1 MECPK
6 CGLEIDDKTIVC
18 PNCKKVLK
26 VVCPICKTINE
37 SNTCKKC
44 GYVIVTKC
52 HNCGKINPTAN
63 KKCAKCKFSLEKSVI
78 LNEANTD
85 DFVMLTIDFPNLS
98 EMRDMLGSVKL
109 FNKFKVNLD
118 KVIADYVK
126 SIGLRRQIIDKTY
139 VIRFDKDYTFNG
151 SVNTAVNSAVE
162 ILNLI
167 TRLNCKLTK
176 KKNTSVRCNMFLMK
190 KSVEDDPNN
199 YSSGF
204 NISMIYQK
212 SKDEQRVLNSFQV
225 ITDTPLFEALE
236 KNYKL
241 SPLNSVL
248 IDGEMKMFYELDLKD
263 LVEIDQSLFED
274 EEEDEVKIPNFVQN
288 MLLEQDKIDGEV
300 LMKIETPP
308 DPDAIYDIETINF
321 NEINCD
327 FIRTENVDVF
337 YHIVNKLQS
346 VPRGILAIKTAPMY
360 VPYSLKIINE
370 IEELGI
376 YNNIISITCYDEM
389 KYSPYAFFRDLVS
402 AIFEYTVSQK
412 LFDQNDFSAFSNID
426 PENMIKDLI
435 TLSERQITDAID
447 TRNQYF
453 DIFLTL
459 LKVIPNTLIF
469 IENFDKVD
477 SSSYDVLKYLFEAF
491 DELQISYLIS
501 YDKDFSLHKKS
512 HFLITR
518 PYYTEITLK
527 PTPFERII
535 EENKNFYRNIMNDF
549 YFHRIAKYSCGSIL
563 FLDIA
568 IQYLIE
574 SGVYQYNEDS
584 VEMVNPKT
592 IIIPSNLDRLMRR
605 RLNLLKDDPQT
616 MRFLASVLL
625 LGTRIDVATI
635 DSLGY
640 ENAEEIINKLSDMGY
655 VYFYNNCM
663 YFPNYNLLRANLLEV
678 MNKIDLQKIAS
689 ELFSKVFVENMPSP
703 VKSYL
708 YNLLADES
716 NAFLE
721 WEKLA
726 KVNLSLGDFS
736 AYLNCSTEILNLL
749 EKKKVTEESDE
760 DIETYKLK
768 LYENISDNLYEYV
781 PEKTQDIAELTL
793 KNLEKTTDIDK
804 IISLCSKMIHGALAS
819 AKYTHALCLT
829 HKVLSLVP
837 NASIDPDAPNFNLY
851 FLLMSLVHVEI
862 LFNIGAMEDCLDVGY
877 KVLNV
882 ISDENMDK
890 LKPEHMTEDQFKELV
905 VGCVGYIALANVI
918 QLKGN
923 VKEFLDIAYSS
934 LSFIP
939 KSYDIIIQLQELI
952 AGREV
957 FISEDMTSDD
967 KFSKVVYHIIN
978 AFINHKNNY
987 EEFAEEIYIA
997 KLHSKARNLAQI
1009 EIFCDLLIGYT
1020 YINLNSY
1027 KKASSI
1033 IYKIIKS
1040 VKNQGMYLLQHLGW
1054 YFLSEMNIRLKK
1066 FDVAYGMLNNSI
1078 IQLERYGKASDFII
1092 LLFKYNMFKVMMFL
1106 GQVGKAQI
1114 CLNQAYYIT
1123 QKYNVKFDFDVTPE
1137 HYMWSGDIQVPGQQ
1151 EGENQEQNP
1160 AETSEDNSPEN
1171 SENNPVE
1178 AQTSDESEG

>member
-26 VVCPICKTINE
+26 VVCPVCKTINE

-98 EMRDMLGSVKL
+98 EMKDMLGSAKL

-126 SIGLRRQIIDKTY
+126 SIGLRRQILDKTY
-139 VIRFDKDYTFNG
+139 VIRFYKDYTFNG
-151 SVNTAVNSAVE
+151 SVNTAVNSVVE

-176 KKNTSVRCNMFLMK
+176 RKNTSVRCNMYLLK
-190 KSVEDDPNN
+190 KSVEDDPND
-199 YSSGF
+199 YKSGF
-204 NISMIYQK
+204 NISMLNQK
-212 SKDEQRVLNSFQV
+212 TKDEERVLNSFQV

-263 LVEIDQSLFED
+263 LIQIDPSLFED

-288 MLLEQDKIDGEV
+288 MLIEQDKMDGEA
-300 LMKIETPP
+300 LIKAETPQ
-308 DPDAIYDIETINF
+308 DPDSIYDIETINF

-346 VPRGILAIKTAPMY
+346 VPHGILAIKTAPMY

-389 KYSPYAFFRDLVS
+389 KYTPYAFFRDLVS

-412 LFDQNDFSAFSNID
+412 LFDHNDFSAFANID
-426 PENMIKDLI
+426 PENMIRDLI
-435 TLSERQITDAID
+435 TLKEREITDAID

-491 DELQISYLIS
+491 DQLQISYLIS
-501 YDKDFSLHKKS
+501 YDKDFSLHKQS

-535 EENKNFYRNIMNDF
+535 EDNKNFYRNIMNDF

-563 FLDIA
+563 FLDFA

-574 SGVYQYNEDS
+574 SGIYQYTDDS

-605 RLNLLKDDPQT
+605 RLNLLKDEPQT

-663 YFPNYNLLRANLLEV
+663 YFPNYNLLRSNLLEV

-708 YNLLADES
+708 YNLLSDES

-749 EKKKVTEESDE
+749 EKKKDTDESDE
-760 DIETYKLK
+760 DIEAYKLK

-793 KNLEKTTDIDK
+793 RNLEKTTDIDK
-804 IISLCSKMIHGALAS
+804 IITLCSKMIHGALGS
-819 AKYTHALCLT
+819 ARYTHALCLT
-829 HKVLSLVP
+829 HKVLSLIP
-837 NASIDPDAPNFNLY
+837 NASIDPDEPNFNLY

-862 LFNIGAMEDCLDVGY
+862 LFNIGAMEDCIDVGY

-882 ISDENMDK
+882 ISDENMHK
-890 LKPEHMTEDQFKELV
+890 IKPEHMTEEQFKKLIID
-905 VGCVGYIALANVI
+905 CVGYIALANVI

-923 VKEFLDIAYSS
+923 VKDFLDLAYSS

-939 KSYDIIIQLQELI
+939 KSYDIIIQVQELM

-957 FISEDMTSDD
+957 SISEDMTSDD
-967 KFSKVVYHIIN
+967 KFSKVIYYIIN
-978 AFINHKNNY
+978 AFVNKKDNF
-987 EEFAEEIYIA
+987 EEFAEEIYLA

-1020 YINLNSY
+1020 YINLESY

-1054 YFLSEMNIRLKK
+1054 YFLSEMNIRQKK

-1078 IQLERYGKASDFII
+1078 IQLERYGKASDFVI
-1092 LLFKYNMFKVMMFL
+1092 LLFKYNMFKIMMYL
-1106 GQVGKAQI
+1106 GHVDKAQI

-1123 QKYNVKFDFDVTPE
+1123 QKYNIKFDFDVAPE
-1137 HYMWSGDIQVPGQQ
+1137 HYMLEGDNSAEEVVSA
-1151 EGENQEQNP
+1151 ENQ
-1160 AETSEDNSPEN
+1160 NSGTE
-1171 SENNPVE
+1171 EI
-1178 AQTSDESEG
+1178 SDEQVNEETINSSESEE

>member
-6 CGLEIDDKTIVC
+6 CGLEIDDKAIVC

-52 HNCGKINPTAN
+52 HNCGKVNPTAN
-63 KKCAKCKFSLEKSVI
+63 KKCSKCKFPLEKSVI

-98 EMRDMLGSVKL
+98 EMKDTLGSVKL
-109 FNKFKVNLD
+109 YNKFKVNLD

-126 SIGLRRQIIDKTY
+126 SVGLRRQIIDKTY

-151 SVNTAVNSAVE
+151 SVNTAVNSAIE

-167 TRLNCKLTK
+167 TRLNCKLTR

-190 KSVEDDPNN
+190 KSVEDDPND
-199 YSSGF
+199 YQSGF
-204 NISMIYQK
+204 NISMIYK
-212 SKDEQRVLNSFQV
+212 KTKTEEKVLNSFQV
-225 ITDTPLFEALE
+225 ITDSAIFEPLE
-236 KNYKL
+236 KNYKMT
-241 SPLNSVL
+241 PLNSVL

-263 LVEIDQSLFED
+263 LVEIDPSLFE
-274 EEEDEVKIPNFVQN
+274 EEEDDEIKIPNFVQN
-288 MLLEQDKIDGEV
+288 MLIEQDKMDGEA
-300 LMKIETPP
+300 LIRAENPY

-337 YHIVNKLQS
+337 YHVVNKLQS
-346 VPRGILAIKTAPMY
+346 VPKGILAIKTAPMY

-389 KYSPYAFFRDLVS
+389 KYTPYAFFRDLVS

-412 LFDQNDFSAFSNID
+412 LFNQNDFSAFSNID
-426 PENMIKDLI
+426 PEHMIHDLI
-435 TLSERQITDAID
+435 TLTERQIKNAVD

-477 SSSYDVLKYLFEAF
+477 SSSYDVMKYLFEAF
-491 DELQISYLIS
+491 DQLQISYLIS
-501 YDKDFSLHKKS
+501 YDKDFSLHKQS

-535 EENKNFYRNIMNDF
+535 EDNKNFYRNIMNDF

-563 FLDIA
+563 FLDFA

-574 SGVYQYNEDS
+574 SGIYQYKDDC

-663 YFPNYNLLRANLLEV
+663 YFPNYNILRANLLEV
-678 MNKIDLQKIAS
+678 MNKIDLQKIAN

-708 YNLLADES
+708 YNLLSDES

-749 EKKKVTEESDE
+749 EKKKVAEESDE
-760 DIETYKLK
+760 DIEQYKLK
-768 LYENISDNLYEYV
+768 LYENISENLYEYV
-781 PEKTQDIAELTL
+781 PEKTQNIAEITL
-793 KNLEKTTDIDK
+793 KNLENTTDIDK
-804 IISLCSKMIHGALAS
+804 IILLCSKMIHGALAS
-819 AKYTHALCLT
+819 ARYTHALCLT
-829 HKVLSLVP
+829 HKVLSLIP

-851 FLLMSLVHVEI
+851 FLLMSIVHIEI
-862 LFNIGAMEDCLDVGY
+862 LFNIGAMEDCIDVGY

-882 ISDENMDK
+882 VNDENINRI
-890 LKPEHMTEDQFKELV
+890 KPEHMSEAQFKELIA
-905 VGCVGYIALANVI
+905 GCVGYIALANVI

-923 VKEFLDIAYSS
+923 VREFLDLAYSS

-939 KSYDIIIQLQELI
+939 KSYDIIVQLQELV

-957 FISEDMTSDD
+957 FISEDMTSED
-967 KFSKVVYHIIN
+967 KFSKVIYHVIN
-978 AFINHKNNY
+978 AFINHKDNY

-997 KLHSKARNLAQI
+997 KLNAKAKNLHQI

-1054 YFLSEMNIRLKK
+1054 YFLSEMNIRQKR

-1078 IQLERYGKASDFII
+1078 IQLERYGKASNFVI
-1092 LLFKYNMFKVMMFL
+1092 LLFKYNMFKIMMFM
-1106 GQVGKAQI
+1106 GQVDKAQI
-1114 CLNQAYYIT
+1114 CLNQAHYIT
-1123 QKYNVKFDFDVTPE
+1123 QKYNIKFEFDVNPE
-1137 HYMWSGDIQVPGQQ
+1137 HYIIEEQVSEDTG
-1151 EGENQEQNP
+1151 EETAGEN
-1160 AETSEDNSPEN
+1160 SLG
-1171 SENNPVE
+1171 
-1178 AQTSDESEG
+1178 SDEEILTKEQEETQNLPESEA

>member
-26 VVCPICKTINE
+26 VVCPVCKTINE

-98 EMRDMLGSVKL
+98 EMKDMLGSAKL

-126 SIGLRRQIIDKTY
+126 SIGLRRQILDKTY
-139 VIRFDKDYTFNG
+139 VIRFYKDYTFNG
-151 SVNTAVNSAVE
+151 SVNTAVNSVVE

-176 KKNTSVRCNMFLMK
+176 RKNTSVRCNMYLLK
-190 KSVEDDPNN
+190 KSVEDDPND
-199 YSSGF
+199 YKSGF
-204 NISMIYQK
+204 NISMLNQK
-212 SKDEQRVLNSFQV
+212 TKDEERVLNSFQV

-263 LVEIDQSLFED
+263 LIQIDPSLFED

-288 MLLEQDKIDGEV
+288 MLIEQDKMDGEA
-300 LMKIETPP
+300 LLKAETPQ
-308 DPDAIYDIETINF
+308 DPDSIYDIETINF

-346 VPRGILAIKTAPMY
+346 VPHGILAIKTAPMY

-389 KYSPYAFFRDLVS
+389 KYTPYAFFRDLVS

-412 LFDQNDFSAFSNID
+412 LFDHNDFSAFANID
-426 PENMIKDLI
+426 PENMIRDLI
-435 TLSERQITDAID
+435 TLKEREITDAID

-491 DELQISYLIS
+491 DQLQISYLIS
-501 YDKDFSLHKKS
+501 YDKDFSLHKQS

-535 EENKNFYRNIMNDF
+535 EDNKNFYRNIMNDF

-563 FLDIA
+563 FLDFA

-574 SGVYQYNEDS
+574 SGIYQYTDDS

-605 RLNLLKDDPQT
+605 RLNLLKDEPQT

-663 YFPNYNLLRANLLEV
+663 YFPNYNLLRSNLLEV

-708 YNLLADES
+708 YNLLSDES

-749 EKKKVTEESDE
+749 EKKKDTDESDE
-760 DIETYKLK
+760 DIEAYKLK

-793 KNLEKTTDIDK
+793 RNLEKTTDIDK
-804 IISLCSKMIHGALAS
+804 IITLCSKMIHGALGS
-819 AKYTHALCLT
+819 ARYTHALCLT
-829 HKVLSLVP
+829 HKVLSLIP
-837 NASIDPDAPNFNLY
+837 NASIDPDEPNFNLY

-862 LFNIGAMEDCLDVGY
+862 LFNIGAMEDCIDVGY

-882 ISDENMDK
+882 ISDENMHK
-890 LKPEHMTEDQFKELV
+890 IKPEHMTEEQFKKLIID
-905 VGCVGYIALANVI
+905 CVGYIALANVI

-923 VKEFLDIAYSS
+923 VKDFLDLAYSS

-939 KSYDIIIQLQELI
+939 KSYDIIIQVQELM

-957 FISEDMTSDD
+957 SISEDMTSDD
-967 KFSKVVYHIIN
+967 KFSKVIYYIIN
-978 AFINHKNNY
+978 AFVNKKDNF
-987 EEFAEEIYIA
+987 EEFAEEIYLA

-1020 YINLNSY
+1020 YINLESY

-1054 YFLSEMNIRLKK
+1054 YFLSEMNIRQKK

-1078 IQLERYGKASDFII
+1078 IQLERYGKASDFVI
-1092 LLFKYNMFKVMMFL
+1092 LLFKYNMFKIMMYL
-1106 GQVGKAQI
+1106 GHVDKAQI

-1123 QKYNVKFDFDVTPE
+1123 QKYNIKFDFDVAPE
-1137 HYMWSGDIQVPGQQ
+1137 HYMLEGDNSAEEVVSA
-1151 EGENQEQNP
+1151 ENQ
-1160 AETSEDNSPEN
+1160 NSGTE
-1171 SENNPVE
+1171 EI
-1178 AQTSDESEG
+1178 SDEQVNEETINSSESEE

>member
-1 MECPK
+1 
-6 CGLEIDDKTIVC
+6 
-18 PNCKKVLK
+18 
-26 VVCPICKTINE
+26 
-37 SNTCKKC
+37 
-44 GYVIVTKC
+44 
-52 HNCGKINPTAN
+52 
-63 KKCAKCKFSLEKSVI
+63 
-78 LNEANTD
+78 
-85 DFVMLTIDFPNLS
+85 
-98 EMRDMLGSVKL
+98 
-109 FNKFKVNLD
+109 
-118 KVIADYVK
+118 
-126 SIGLRRQIIDKTY
+126 
-139 VIRFDKDYTFNG
+139 
-151 SVNTAVNSAVE
+151 
-162 ILNLI
+162 
-167 TRLNCKLTK
+167 
-176 KKNTSVRCNMFLMK
+176 
-190 KSVEDDPNN
+190 
-199 YSSGF
+199 
-204 NISMIYQK
+204 
-212 SKDEQRVLNSFQV
+212 
-225 ITDTPLFEALE
+225 
-236 KNYKL
+236 
-241 SPLNSVL
+241 
-248 IDGEMKMFYELDLKD
+248 
-263 LVEIDQSLFED
+263 
-274 EEEDEVKIPNFVQN
+274 
-288 MLLEQDKIDGEV
+288 
-300 LMKIETPP
+300 
-308 DPDAIYDIETINF
+308 
-321 NEINCD
+321 
-327 FIRTENVDVF
+327 
-337 YHIVNKLQS
+337 
-346 VPRGILAIKTAPMY
+346 MY

-376 YNNIISITCYDEM
+376 YHNIISITCYDEM
-389 KYSPYAFFRDLVS
+389 KYTPYAFFRDLVS

-412 LFDQNDFSAFSNID
+412 LFAQNDFSAFSNID
-426 PENMIKDLI
+426 PENMIRDLI
-435 TLSERQITDAID
+435 TLNEREIKDTID

-477 SSSYDVLKYLFEAF
+477 SSSYDVMKYLFDAF

-501 YDKDFSLHKKS
+501 YDKDFSLHKQS
-512 HFLITR
+512 HFLLAR

-527 PTPFERII
+527 PTPFEKII
-535 EENKNFYRNIMNDF
+535 ADNKNFYRNIMNDF

-592 IIIPSNLDRLMRR
+592 IIIPSNLDRLFRR

-663 YFPNYNLLRANLLEV
+663 YFPNYNLLRSNLLEV

-708 YNLLADES
+708 YSLLLDEA

-749 EKKKVTEESDE
+749 EKKKVTAESDE
-760 DIETYKLK
+760 DVETYKLK

-804 IISLCSKMIHGALAS
+804 IILLCSKMIHGALAS

-829 HKVLSLVP
+829 HKVLSLIP
-837 NASIDPDAPNFNLY
+837 NASIDPEAPNFNLY

-862 LFNIGAMEDCLDVGY
+862 LFNIGAMEDCLAVGY

-882 ISDENMDK
+882 ISDENIDK
-890 LKPEHMTEDQFKELV
+890 LVPEHMTEIQFKDLV
-905 VGCVGYIALANVI
+905 KSCVGYIALANVI

-923 VKEFLDIAYSS
+923 VGEFLNIAYSS
-934 LSFIP
+934 LSFVP
-939 KSYDIIIQLQELI
+939 KSYDIMMQLQELL

-957 FISEDMTSDD
+957 FLSEDMVGDD
-967 KFSKVVYHIIN
+967 KFSKVIFHVAK
-978 AFINHKNNY
+978 AFVEFKDMP
-987 EEFAEEIYIA
+987 EQFAEEVYLA
-997 KLHSKARNLAQI
+997 KLHAKSSNLSQI

-1020 YINLNSY
+1020 YVNLNSF

-1054 YFLSEMNIRLKK
+1054 YFLSEMNIRQKK

-1092 LLFKYNMFKVMMFL
+1092 LLFKYNMFKVMMFM
-1106 GQVGKAQI
+1106 GYVDKAQI

-1123 QKYNVKFDFDVTPE
+1123 QKYNLKFEFDVVPE
-1137 HYMWSGDIQVPGQQ
+1137 HYLLSR
-1151 EGENQEQNP
+1151 
-1160 AETSEDNSPEN
+1160 NSQ
-1171 SENNPVE
+1171 PVE
-1178 AQTSDESEG
+1178 ESEAEVSDSNEETADISEREE